1 MMKRFVT
8 RSLLFLLLVYVLSI
22 VLSWAYTV
30 LFTDHKSDQSKKNWV
45 LLRSGDSCDYATIG
59 SSRVFHMINVPLL
72 NKLTGKKGIN
82 IGNSGSSYADNYALL
97 LKYLE
102 RNHIKT
108 LVLNA
113 DEFCFNSTK
122 HYTYPFKDFQYM
134 PYFFEDSINLVYK
147 ENVPVWK
154 YYLWSTVPLSRYIE
168 FNEYYDLGSLA
179 WLTVQKQICAY
190 DTTAGTELLT
200 NLKYRKFAAADTTGI
215 HPEKFVVDRKDLRYF
230 YKIINL
236 CKSKGIEVI
245 LVTPPIYCK
254 GMYAK
259 ESRLKIAQ
267 FIEGLAKEQ
276 KLYYVNYYEAQG
288 FCNVLYF
295 RDLTH
300 TNYLGTNI
308 FTRYLAKELKGRL

>member
-8 RSLLFLLLVYVLSI
+8 RSLLFLFLVYALST
-22 VLSWAYTV
+22 VLSWGYTA

-45 LLRSGDSCDYATIG
+45 LLRLGDSCDYAILG

-82 IGNSGSSYADNYALL
+82 IGNAGSSYADNYALL
-97 LKYLE
+97 IKYLE
-102 RNHIKT
+102 KNYINT

-113 DEFCFNSTK
+113 DEFSFNSSK

-134 PYFFEDSINLVYK
+134 PYFFEDSINLIYK
-147 ENVPVWK
+147 ENVPAWK
-154 YYLWSTVPLSRYIE
+154 YYLWSTVSLSRYIE

-179 WLTVQKQICAY
+179 WLTTQKPVSAY
-190 DTTAGTELLT
+190 DKTLGTELLT
-200 NLKYRKFAAADTTGI
+200 NLKYRKFKTADTTGI
-215 HPEKFVVDRKDLRYF
+215 HPEKFVLDKKDLRYF

-236 CKSKGIEVI
+236 CKSKGIAVI

-259 ESRLKIAQ
+259 ESRLKITQ

-276 KLYYVNYYEAQG
+276 KLYYVNFYKVKKL
-288 FCNVLYF
+288 CNVLYF
-295 RDLTH
+295 RDLSH
-300 TNYLGTNI
+300 TNYWGTNI
-308 FTRYLAKELKGRL
+308 YTRYLAQELKVRL